1 MLKKEITYESFDG
14 DKITRTFY
22 FHLTRAEW
30 LEMEVQGIGLQRMM
44 EQAMETR
51 DVEAMHNT
59 IKNFVL
65 MGYGVRDGEDFLKTE
80 DLRQRFK
87 ATDAYSVLFLE
98 LLQDDQKAIDFI
110 RGMLPQEM
118 LKEIDGKLPASVAS
132 SPGLAPPTSPIPPPP
147 LPAETIAAGHAIAN
161 DAGM

>member
-1 MLKKEITYESFDG
+1 MLKKEITYENFDG
-14 DKITRTFY
+14 DKVTRTFY

-59 IKNFVL
+59 IRNFVL
-65 MGYGVRDGEDFLKTE
+65 TGYGVRDGEDFLKTE

-98 LLQDDQKAIDFI
+98 LLQDDKKAIDFI

-118 LKEIDGKLPASVAS
+118 LKEVDANLPAPAV
-132 SPGLAPPTSPIPPPP
+132 GSPIPPPP

>member
-1 MLKKEITYESFDG
+1 MLKKEITYKNFDG
-14 DKITRTFY
+14 DTVTRTFY

-44 EQAMETR
+44 QQAMETR

-65 MGYGVRDGEDFLKTE
+65 TGYGVRDGEDFLKTE

-87 ATDAYSVLFLE
+87 ATDAYSVLFIE
-98 LLQDDQKAIDFI
+98 LLQDDKKAIDFI

-118 LKEIDGKLPASVAS
+118 LKEIDANLPAPVAS
-132 SPGLAPPTSPIPPPP
+132 SPIPPPP